1 MLMEHSTEPDTLG
14 PLKAL
19 TGPYSGMTE
28 PVRHRRMRRLKALPG
43 KSATYFHLMS
53 RLCQGV
59 PFFDDTE
66 KEALL
71 LVLRRLARFCGLD
84 LLTFCIMGNHFHA
97 LVRVPDRQKW
107 LKQFGG
113 PSGEA
118 RLLSHL
124 RTLYSKAFVELLQA
138 QLTRWRQDGREDLA
152 EACLSGIKARFC
164 DISVFGKELKARFA
178 RWYNK
183 RHNRRGALW
192 MGRFHSV
199 LVEGGSPADKTD
211 SRDALK
217 VMAAYIDLNPVRAGL
232 VEFAEAYRW
241 CGWSAALTG
250 NKEAIEG
257 LCEVVGCDTKQW
269 DLGGRHA
276 YAHWVSEHHKNNT
289 GHTEASAGL
298 LSSWRAFSRG
308 VAIGREAFIEGVFG
322 EYRDYFGERRKC
334 GARQLHGRD
343 APWRKELRT
352 LRELR

>member
-1 MLMEHSTEPDTLG
+1 MSQTTEPDPLG

-19 TGPYSGMTE
+19 TGPYVGMTE
-28 PVRHRRMRRLKALPG
+28 PVRRRRMRRVKALPG
-43 KSATYFHLMS
+43 RTSSCFHLMS
-53 RLCQGV
+53 RLCEGV

-66 KEALL
+66 KEALV

-84 LLTFCIMGNHFHA
+84 LLTFCVMGNHFHT
-97 LVRVPDRQKW
+97 LVRVPDRQEW
-107 LKQFGG
+107 LTQFDG

-138 QLTRWRQDGREDLA
+138 QLSRWRQDGREDLA

-199 LVEGGSPADKTD
+199 LVEGSSAAGKTD
-211 SRDALK
+211 SHDALK

-232 VEFAEAYRW
+232 VESAEAYRW
-241 CGWSAALTG
+241 SGWSAALAG

-257 LCEVVGCDTKQW
+257 LCKVVGCDAKQW
-269 DLGGRHA
+269 GHGGRRA
-276 YAHWVSEHHKNNT
+276 YAHWVSERRSTATLAAAPTTAVN
-289 GHTEASAGL
+289 L
-298 LSSWRAFSRG
+298 LHSVRAFSRG
-308 VAIGREAFIEGVFG
+308 VAVGSETFVEAIFQHCRDCFG
-322 EYRDYFGERRKC
+322 TRRVS
-334 GARQLHGRD
+334 GARRLDGGGGTCLRSLRD
-343 APWRKELRT
+343 LR
-352 LRELR
+352 RR